1 MGIIKI
7 QVVFA
12 CRIQVDGSTVEVFA
26 EILYR
31 AFPAAYLLVGPF
43 TEALSDVGSQ
53 EIHGFVEVTSIGRGD
68 VIQLDSKI
76 FCHQHDVNK
85 VGQVVL

>member
-1 MGIIKI
+1 MQDSGRR
-7 QVVFA
+7 QYGRGL
-12 CRIQVDGSTVEVFA
+12 CRNSVSS
-26 EILYR
+26 
-31 AFPAAYLLVGPF
+31 FPSRLSAGRPF